1 MARTKT
7 TIYLEPEVL
16 RATRI
21 RAARTGQ
28 RDSQVV
34 EDALRE
40 FLGLSVV
47 DEIRAKADL
56 DEEAALALAYDEL
69 HTLRR
74 ERRKASK

>member
-21 RAARTGQ
+21 RAARTGK

-34 EDALRE
+34 EDALRQ

-56 DEEAALALAYDEL
+56 DEETALELAYDEL
-69 HTLRR
+69 HAARR

>member
-7 TIYLEPEVL
+7 TVYLEPEVL

-21 RAARTGQ
+21 RAARTGK
-28 RDSQVV
+28 RDSQIV
-34 EDALRE
+34 EDALRQ

-47 DEIRAKADL
+47 DEIRSKADL
-56 DEEAALALAYDEL
+56 DEEAAIALAYDEL
-69 HTLRR
+69 NALRR

>member
-7 TIYLEPEVL
+7 TVYLEPEVL

-34 EDALRE
+34 EDALRQ

-56 DEEAALALAYDEL
+56 DEEAALELAYDEL
-69 HTLRR
+69 HAARR
-74 ERRKASK
+74 KRRKASK

>member
-34 EDALRE
+34 EDALRQ

-47 DEIRAKADL
+47 DEIRAEADL
-56 DEEAALALAYDEL
+56 DEETALELAYGEL
-69 HTLRR
+69 RAARR
-74 ERRKASK
+74 KRHKASK

>member
-7 TIYLEPEVL
+7 TVYLEPEVL

-21 RAARTGQ
+21 RAARTGK
-28 RDSQVV
+28 RDSQIV
-34 EDALRE
+34 EDALRQ

-47 DEIRAKADL
+47 DEIRGRADL
-56 DEEAALALAYDEL
+56 DEEAALSLAYDEL
-69 HTLRR
+69 HALRR

>member
-7 TIYLEPEVL
+7 TVYLEPEVL

-21 RAARTGQ
+21 RAARTGK
-28 RDSQVV
+28 RDSQIV
-34 EDALRE
+34 EDALRQ

-56 DEEAALALAYDEL
+56 DEEAAVKLAYDEL
-69 HTLRR
+69 HALRR
-74 ERRKASK
+74 ERRKASN

>member
-34 EDALRE
+34 EDALRQ

-47 DEIRAKADL
+47 EEIRGQADL
-56 DEEAALALAYDEL
+56 EEETALKLAYDEL
-69 HTLRR
+69 HAARR

>member
-7 TIYLEPEVL
+7 TVYLEPEVL

-21 RAARTGQ
+21 RAARTGK

-56 DEEAALALAYDEL
+56 DERTALNLAYGEL
-69 HTLRR
+69 HALRR